1 MRFPSVLVF
10 LSSTGIHG
18 QSSWNF
24 TPNGLNPLCAK
35 DLGTV
40 EECFGRDFGGLGEGF
55 GTFWEDFERS
65 GHFGR
70 SWGYFGVL
78 FWVFCMCF
86 KHFMQ
91 FCMFWTSQA
100 ARWRVRTVRGLQNNH
115 LADVATFGA
124 FFSSFFLASIF

>member
-1 MRFPSVLVF
+1 MDFSLILVPF
-10 LSSTGIHG
+10 WKVWGKVWEPWGSFWAFQNLAKTFH
-18 QSSWNF
+18 F

-40 EECFGRDFGGLGEGF
+40 GECFGRDFGGLGEGF

-78 FWVFCMCF
+78 FWVFCMYF
-86 KHFMQ
+86 
-91 FCMFWTSQA
+91 
-100 ARWRVRTVRGLQNNH
+100 
-115 LADVATFGA
+115 
-124 FFSSFFLASIF
+124 